1 MVNHN
6 TSFTHL
12 SITRRLY
19 KELERI
25 ESIKDSA
32 ILKYERSSN
41 KKIFDLYRPW
51 VIVGFLSTFIIPW
64 IFVDLVAGVIGL
76 TSWLIGAFSIYVLI
90 ECDFKFGCANLM
102 LREKDEENK
111 AL

>member
-19 KELERI
+19 EELERI

-51 VIVGFLSTFIIPW
+51 VIVAFLSLIIIPW
-64 IFVDLVAGVIGL
+64 IFLDVSYGMFCAV
-76 TSWLIGAFSIYVLI
+76 SWLVGAFSIYILI

-111 AL
+111 AP